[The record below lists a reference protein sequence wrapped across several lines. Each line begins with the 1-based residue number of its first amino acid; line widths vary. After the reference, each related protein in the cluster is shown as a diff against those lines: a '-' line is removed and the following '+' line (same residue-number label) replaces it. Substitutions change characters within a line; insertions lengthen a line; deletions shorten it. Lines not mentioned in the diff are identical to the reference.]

1 MIMAILGVDG
11 ISAEAGLTTHHE
23 VEAHTNLAL
32 IDRARRVVVVTDGS
46 KIGHAA
52 FARICGIERVHDLI
66 TDVGA
71 HAEALAAIA
80 AAGVAI
86 TTV

>member
-1 MIMAILGVDG
+1 VI
-11 ISAEAGLTTHHE
+11 
-23 VEAHTNLAL
+23 
-32 IDRARRVVVVTDGS
+32 VVTDGS
-46 KIGHAA
+46 KIGQAA

-66 TDVGA
+66 TDAGA
-71 HAEALAAIA
+71 PADALAEIA